1 MTDSKKYKILV
12 VDDEDSQR
20 NIYNEYLTM
29 QGFHVLVAKDG
40 QEALD
45 IVHANNDIDMVLLD
59 LMMPK
64 VDGIRVLEQ
73 LKTDSKTKH
82 LIIYIM
88 TVLGTDAMIK
98 HAFDLGADGYLVKDS
113 VEPDQI
119 RDEIISAIAKR
130 DGGHQ

>member
-1 MTDSKKYKILV
+1 MDQQVKYKILV
-12 VDDEDSQR
+12 VDDEESQR
-20 NIYNEYLTM
+20 NLYKEYLSM
-29 QGFHVLVAKDG
+29 QGLNVLIAEDGEVALKIV
-40 QEALD
+40 QE
-45 IVHANNDIDMVLLD
+45 NKDIDMILLD

-73 LKTDSKTKH
+73 LKTDPTYKG
-82 LIIYIM
+82 IVIYVM

-119 RDEIISAIAKR
+119 RDEILAAMAKR
-130 DGGHQ
+130 DSGK

>member
-1 MTDSKKYKILV
+1 MSESKKYKILV

-29 QGFHVLVAKDG
+29 QGFHVLVGKDG

-45 IVHANNDIDMVLLD
+45 IVQANPDDDMLLLD
-59 LMMPK
+59 LKMPK

-73 LKTDSKTKH
+73 LKSDPKTKH
-82 LIIYIM
+82 LIIYVM

-113 VEPDQI
+113 IEPDQI
-119 RDEIISAIAKR
+119 RDEIIAAIAKR
-130 DGGHQ
+130 DGGH